1 MHVATKQCNNEV
13 RGTHVLM
20 CRRLL
25 QAATSRGHWHNGKE
39 LEDPVLAGSD
49 NTDPITGTS
58 SADVQRVRAGR
69 VERGQDSLAIEEP
82 LEIRVSYVVDGRRRT
97 DSLCVTMRTPGRDL
111 DLAAGFL
118 FTEQVIQSPDDINHI
133 THCIP
138 AGASS
143 TACNTVRVDLA
154 DGVDFNLDRLR
165 RNFYASSS
173 CGVCGKASLEALAI
187 TFAGRVPE
195 NGFRVAESI
204 VHSLPDVLYASQPVF
219 RQTGGLHAAALFDD
233 QGTLARCAEDVGRH
247 NAVDKVIGAELRSG
261 RIPVSD
267 RLLLISGRSSFEIL
281 QKALAAQIPIVAA
294 VGPPSSL
301 ALDLAKRYGITLLGF
316 VREGRFNIYAGA
328 ERIAAG
334 DG

>member
-1 MHVATKQCNNEV
+1 MASSEK
-13 RGTHVLM
+13 
-20 CRRLL
+20 
-25 QAATSRGHWHNGKE
+25 
-39 LEDPVLAGSD
+39 
-49 NTDPITGTS
+49 TDPITGIS

-82 LEIRVSYVVDGRRRT
+82 LEIRVSYVVDGRRRM

-118 FTEQVIQSPDDINHI
+118 FTEQVIQSPAEIKNI
-133 THCIP
+133 SHCVP
-138 AGASS
+138 AGALAA
-143 TACNTVRVDLA
+143 ACNTVRVDLV

-173 CGVCGKASLEALAI
+173 CGVCGKASLEALEIKSAS
-187 TFAGRVPE
+187 RVPE

-204 VHSLPDVLYASQPVF
+204 VHSLPDLLEASQPVF
-219 RQTGGLHAAALFDD
+219 RQTGGLHAAALFED
-233 QGTLARCAEDVGRH
+233 QGRLAGCAEDVGRH
-247 NAVDKVIGAELRSG
+247 NAVDKVIGTELRGG
-261 RIPVSD
+261 RVPISE
-267 RLLLISGRSSFEIL
+267 RLLLVSGRSSFEIL

-301 ALDLAKRYGITLLGF
+301 ALDLAKRFGITLLGF

-328 ERIAAG
+328 ERIVAG

>member
-1 MHVATKQCNNEV
+1 
-13 RGTHVLM
+13 
-20 CRRLL
+20 
-25 QAATSRGHWHNGKE
+25 
-39 LEDPVLAGSD
+39 LAGSD
-49 NTDPITGTS
+49 TTDPITRIR
-58 SADVQRVRAGR
+58 SADVRRVRAGR

-82 LEIRVSYVVDGRRRT
+82 LEIRLSYVVDGRRT
-97 DSLCVTMRTPGRDL
+97 MDSLYVTMRTPGQDL

-118 FTEQVIQSPDDINHI
+118 FTEKVIQSPDEIKNI
-133 THCIP
+133 SHCVP
-138 AGASS
+138 AGTSGA
-143 TACNTVRVDLA
+143 ACNTVRVDLV

-173 CGVCGKASLEALAI
+173 CGVCGKASLEALKINSAP
-187 TFAGRVPE
+187 RVPE

-204 VHSLPDVLYASQPVF
+204 VHSLSDLLRASQPVF

-233 QGTLARCAEDVGRH
+233 QGTLAGCAEDVGRH

-261 RIPVSD
+261 RVPIPD
-267 RLLLISGRSSFEIL
+267 RLLLVSGRSSFEIL

-301 ALDLAKRYGITLLGF
+301 ALDLAKRFGITLLGF

-328 ERIAAG
+328 KRIAAG

>member
-1 MHVATKQCNNEV
+1 
-13 RGTHVLM
+13 
-20 CRRLL
+20 
-25 QAATSRGHWHNGKE
+25 
-39 LEDPVLAGSD
+39 LASSEK
-49 NTDPITGTS
+49 TDPITGIS

-82 LEIRVSYVVDGRRRT
+82 LEIRVSYVVDGRRRM

-118 FTEQVIQSPDDINHI
+118 FTEQVIQSPAEIKNI
-133 THCIP
+133 SHCVP
-138 AGASS
+138 AGALAA
-143 TACNTVRVDLA
+143 ACNTVRVDLV

-173 CGVCGKASLEALAI
+173 CGVCGKASLEALEIKSAS
-187 TFAGRVPE
+187 RVPE

-204 VHSLPDVLYASQPVF
+204 VHSLPDLLEASQPVF
-219 RQTGGLHAAALFDD
+219 RQTGGLHAAALFED
-233 QGTLARCAEDVGRH
+233 QGRLAGCAEDVGRH
-247 NAVDKVIGAELRSG
+247 NAVDKVIGTELRGG
-261 RIPVSD
+261 RVPISE
-267 RLLLISGRSSFEIL
+267 RLLLVSGRSSFEIL

-301 ALDLAKRYGITLLGF
+301 ALDLAKRFGITLLGF

-328 ERIAAG
+328 ERIVAG

>member
-1 MHVATKQCNNEV
+1 M
-13 RGTHVLM
+13 
-20 CRRLL
+20 
-25 QAATSRGHWHNGKE
+25 
-39 LEDPVLAGSD
+39 EDPVLAGSKK
-49 NTDPITGTS
+49 TDPIAGTS
-58 SADVQRVRAGR
+58 SVDVQRVRAGH

-97 DSLCVTMRTPGRDL
+97 DSLYVTMRTPGRDL

-118 FTEQVIQSPDDINHI
+118 FTEQVIQSPGEIKNI
-133 THCIP
+133 SHCVP
-138 AGASS
+138 AGALGA
-143 TACNTVRVDLA
+143 ACNTVRVDLV
-154 DGVDFNLDRLR
+154 DGVDFNLDRLQ

-173 CGVCGKASLEALAI
+173 CGVCGKTSLEALEINSAP
-187 TFAGRVPE
+187 RVPD

-204 VHSLPDVLYASQPVF
+204 VHSLPDLLNASQPVF

-233 QGTLARCAEDVGRH
+233 QGTLAGCAEDVGRH
-247 NAVDKVIGAELRSG
+247 NAVDKVIGTELRGG
-261 RIPVSD
+261 RVPISD
-267 RLLLISGRSSFEIL
+267 RLLLVSGRSSFEIL

-301 ALDLAKRYGITLLGF
+301 ALDLAKRFGITLLGF

>member
-1 MHVATKQCNNEV
+1 
-13 RGTHVLM
+13 
-20 CRRLL
+20 
-25 QAATSRGHWHNGKE
+25 
-39 LEDPVLAGSD
+39 LEDPVLAGYD
-49 NTDPITGTS
+49 KTDPIAGIS
-58 SADVQRVRAGR
+58 SADVQRVRASH

-82 LEIRVSYVVDGRRRT
+82 LEIRVSYVVDGRRRM

-118 FTEQVIQSPDDINHI
+118 FTEQVIQSPAEIKNI
-133 THCIP
+133 SHCVP
-138 AGASS
+138 AGALAA
-143 TACNTVRVDLA
+143 ACNTVRVDLV

-173 CGVCGKASLEALAI
+173 CGVCGKASLEALEIKSAS
-187 TFAGRVPE
+187 RVPE

-204 VHSLPDVLYASQPVF
+204 VHSLPDLLEASQPVF
-219 RQTGGLHAAALFDD
+219 RQTGGLHAAALFED
-233 QGTLARCAEDVGRH
+233 QGRLAGCAEDVGRH
-247 NAVDKVIGAELRSG
+247 NAVDKVIGTELRGG
-261 RIPVSD
+261 RVPISE
-267 RLLLISGRSSFEIL
+267 RLLLVSGRSSFEIL

-301 ALDLAKRYGITLLGF
+301 ALDLAKRFGITLLGF

-328 ERIAAG
+328 ERIVAG